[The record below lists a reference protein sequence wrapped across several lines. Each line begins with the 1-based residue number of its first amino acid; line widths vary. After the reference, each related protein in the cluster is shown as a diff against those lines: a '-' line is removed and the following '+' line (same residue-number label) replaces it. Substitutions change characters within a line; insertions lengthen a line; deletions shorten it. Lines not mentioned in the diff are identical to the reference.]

1 MNSGAAS
8 SPQNRGV
15 GLFAKDALRPAES
28 KFSTLDSINTPPA
41 RRSLDWRYQKVVEAE
56 KALRQ
61 RHIPAGAN
69 TVPMTEALEN
79 DLRDL
84 GSRALSLADEI
95 LDASMYGQ
103 WSPCNM

>member
-1 MNSGAAS
+1 MCGQHQGPLPVRVAIEGYYHSG
-8 SPQNRGV
+8 
-15 GLFAKDALRPAES
+15 
-28 KFSTLDSINTPPA
+28 
-41 RRSLDWRYQKVVEAE
+41 LDWRYQKVVGAE

-103 WSPCNM
+103 WSPYNM

>member
-1 MNSGAAS
+1 MWSA
-8 SPQNRGV
+8 P
-15 GLFAKDALRPAES
+15 RPA
-28 KFSTLDSINTPPA
+28 A
-41 RRSLDWRYQKVVEAE
+41 REGGHRGLLYYSGLDWRYHYQKVVEAE

-103 WSPCNM
+103 WSPYNM